1 MERIV
6 KTFCGVCERS
16 CGMQVTA
23 KNNEV
28 MKIEGLK
35 EHLRSKGD
43 LCVKGR
49 AALDIMNAPDRLQY
63 PVKK

>member
-28 MKIEGLK
+28 MKIEGLTFFEAGVIYVLK
-35 EHLRSKGD
+35 EELPCIS
-43 LCVKGR
+43 
-49 AALDIMNAPDRLQY
+49 
-63 PVKK
+63 